1 MGGLSAH
8 SPDAAGR
15 NLDERHQVADGAGE
29 GGGVALGPPLPQQY
43 AEFLSGARPFLQ
55 QCSAGGGERLD
66 VHPLDAHAV
75 GAVTVEAAVD
85 DRLHQGAER
94 EAVAGAHQVDGVAHE
109 RDAHRVPVQDQAGQL
124 VGVKALQ
131 PCPKPDVRRGGGL
144 GLHADQ
150 VLDRVFG
157 GEPLAAQQ
165 HLSLQ
170 RGAVERTRGEN
181 RRIGHSDSSF
191 FEDVRMLSTVALDTC
206 PSGTCVSVALL
217 IASASSLLPRC

>member
-1 MGGLSAH
+1 M
-8 SPDAAGR
+8 AGW
-15 NLDERHQVADGAGE
+15 
-29 GGGVALGPPLPQQY
+29 
-43 AEFLSGARPFLQ
+43 
-55 QCSAGGGERLD
+55 
-66 VHPLDAHAV
+66 
-75 GAVTVEAAVD
+75 
-85 DRLHQGAER
+85 
-94 EAVAGAHQVDGVAHE
+94 
-109 RDAHRVPVQDQAGQL
+109 
-124 VGVKALQ
+124 
-131 PCPKPDVRRGGGL
+131 GL

-157 GEPLAAQQ
+157 GEPLTSQQ

-217 IASASSLLPRC
+217 IVSASSPLPRC